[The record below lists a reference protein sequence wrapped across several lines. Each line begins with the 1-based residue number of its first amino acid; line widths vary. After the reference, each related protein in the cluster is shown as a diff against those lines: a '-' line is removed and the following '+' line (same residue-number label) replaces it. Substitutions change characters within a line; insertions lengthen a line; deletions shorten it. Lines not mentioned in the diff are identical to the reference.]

1 LFLFNLVVNNFDLKY
16 FFVILLGIYF
26 IPHLVKHL
34 SMNPN
39 ESISKHMA
47 TKLITFKPTDDIWE
61 AINMIVK
68 NKISG
73 TPIVNEKGGLVGMLS
88 EVDCMRVIL
97 EGTYNNQPGGVGK
110 VKDYMTTGVT
120 TMDIKTTLLEAAFT
134 FAHSKYKRF
143 PVLENGR
150 LVGQLSRSDVLKAI
164 SKLKPHVKLT
174 PDSWQQRVPLVHLSK
189 VGQHTE
195 NA

>member
-1 LFLFNLVVNNFDLKY
+1 
-16 FFVILLGIYF
+16 
-26 IPHLVKHL
+26 
-34 SMNPN
+34 MNRN

-47 TKLITFKPTDDIWE
+47 TKLITFKPTADIWE
-61 AINMIVK
+61 AINTIVK

-73 TPIVNEKGGLVGMLS
+73 TPVVDNKGTLVGMLS
-88 EVDCMRVIL
+88 EVDCMRVML
-97 EGTYNNQPGGVGK
+97 EGTYNNQPGGIGK

-164 SKLKPHVKLT
+164 SKLRPQMKVT
-174 PDSWQQRVPLVHLSK
+174 PDSWKRRMPMTDISK
-189 VGQHTE
+189 ASRHTE